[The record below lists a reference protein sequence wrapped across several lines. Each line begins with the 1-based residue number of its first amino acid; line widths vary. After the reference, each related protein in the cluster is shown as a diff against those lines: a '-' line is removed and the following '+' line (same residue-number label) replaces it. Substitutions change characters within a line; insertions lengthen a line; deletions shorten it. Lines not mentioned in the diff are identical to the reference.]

1 MKKSLLIRRPALNGR
16 GEDGIEFIYA
26 QIKITLFNFYYL
38 IRADLK
44 KRWKTMPHTYRR
56 ESITALRFLEDAFK
70 NPAKY
75 FSRAETDC
83 AWRTRAT
90 NYANN
95 HGLKNI
101 VDAFYI
107 IESPKDIFMKSVKDA
122 ILSHDIYSDLYAFV
136 TTVQHWEYDR
146 TSKQE
151 QYLSQSKYCAETIIK
166 TAQKMQKIVN
176 IQDSNPLVRP
186 FKEFAYGFQR

>member
-1 MKKSLLIRRPALNGR
+1 MKKSLLMRRPALNGR
-16 GEDGIEFIYA
+16 GEDEIDFIYA

-44 KRWKTMPHTYRR
+44 KRWKTMPHIYRR

-83 AWRTRAT
+83 AWRTRAI
-90 NYANN
+90 NYANKQ
-95 HGLKNI
+95 GLENI

-122 ILSHDIYSDLYAFV
+122 ILSQKQL
-136 TTVQHWEYDR
+136 TTRKKRAIICNNIFRGNDGDQAKR
-146 TSKQE
+146 E
-151 QYLSQSKYCAETIIK
+151 Q
-166 TAQKMQKIVN
+166 
-176 IQDSNPLVRP
+176 R
-186 FKEFAYGFQR
+186 QRGRSEHTCSG